1 MPRPKSATPR
11 VDKKLTLSSDVV
23 ARVELELFSDLEGR
37 VPYGAWA
44 TFVEGLIMQH
54 FAAAKRREEL
64 ATALARCK
72 QHYGGDQEACHL
84 QADEL
89 LVEELEA
96 LGYDLSTFKELE
108 KWYA

>member
-1 MPRPKSATPR
+1 MPRPKSAIPR

-44 TFVEGLIMQH
+44 AFVEGLIAQH
-54 FAAAKRREEL
+54 FAAAKRRDEL
-64 ATALARCK
+64 AAALARCN
-72 QHYGGDQEACHL
+72 QQSGGDPEIRHI

-89 LVEELEA
+89 LVAELEA
-96 LGYDLSTFKELE
+96 LGYDLTVFKDMG